1 MSAARD
7 TGHEPFRLRGANFN
21 LLVLRLFDPRAEV
34 VAPALAEQFRRAPG
48 MLRHAPV
55 AIGLDDL
62 ACDPSEVDFAGLVR
76 ALREVLIVPIGATG
90 GSAAMRA
97 AAQSAGLAV
106 LRGAGDT
113 EPPQAAAPAA
123 PASEAPAPAPGA
135 APAVG
140 AARPTM
146 LIEQNVR
153 SGQRIWAQG
162 SDLIVHGTV
171 NPGGEVIAD
180 GHIHIYGLLRG
191 RAIAGGAEN
200 TEARIFALQFD
211 PELVSIAGYYATREG
226 LGQAPIGRATQ
237 VRLVGENMVFDRL
250 A

>member
-1 MSAARD
+1 MSAARE
-7 TGHEPFRLRGANFN
+7 TRTEPFRLRGANFN

-62 ACDPSEVDFAGLVR
+62 ACEPSEVDFAALVR
-76 ALREVLIVPIGATG
+76 ALREALIVPIGATG
-90 GSAAMRA
+90 GTAAMRA

-113 EPPQAAAPAA
+113 EPPA
-123 PASEAPAPAPGA
+123 APAPAPAAEEA
-135 APAVG
+135 APAASPASAPGV
-140 AARPTM
+140 ARPT
-146 LIEQNVR
+146 LLVEQNVR

-180 GHIHIYGLLRG
+180 GHIHIYGPLRG

-200 TEARIFALQFD
+200 AEARIFALQFD

-226 LGQAPIGRATQ
+226 LGQAPIGKPTQ